1 MSDITNP
8 DKWIKID
15 NNYEE
20 IIINDIRFVR
30 EIGDTALSLD
40 CPICKKL
47 IGCIEDVEYLKK
59 ENCCE
64 TCYNDMRGH
73 RELVNY
79 KNEIKC
85 MSCRKYS
92 LYWNSLFD
100 FESSA

>member
-15 NNYEE
+15 NDYEE
-20 IIINDIRFVR
+20 IVINDVRFVR

-64 TCYNDMRGH
+64 TCYNDYYYINKENWEKGWRP
-73 RELVNY
+73 N
-79 KNEIKC
+79 KQ
-85 MSCRKYS
+85 
-92 LYWNSLFD
+92 
-100 FESSA
+100 

>member
-15 NNYEE
+15 SNYEE
-20 IIINDIRFVR
+20 IIVNDARFVR

-47 IGCIEDVEYLKK
+47 IGCIEDVEYLKR

-64 TCYNDMRGH
+64 TCYNDYYYTNKEKWEKGWRP
-73 RELVNY
+73 N
-79 KNEIKC
+79 KQ
-85 MSCRKYS
+85 
-92 LYWNSLFD
+92 
-100 FESSA
+100 

>member
-8 DKWIKID
+8 DEWIKID

-20 IIINDIRFVR
+20 VIINDVRFVR

-47 IGCIEDVEYLKK
+47 IGCIEDVEYLKR

-64 TCYNDMRGH
+64 NCYNDYYYINKEKWEKGWRP
-73 RELVNY
+73 N
-79 KNEIKC
+79 KQ
-85 MSCRKYS
+85 
-92 LYWNSLFD
+92 
-100 FESSA
+100 

>member
-20 IIINDIRFVR
+20 IVINDIRFVR

-64 TCYNDMRGH
+64 TCYNDYYYTNKEKWEKGWRP
-73 RELVNY
+73 N
-79 KNEIKC
+79 KQ
-85 MSCRKYS
+85 
-92 LYWNSLFD
+92 
-100 FESSA
+100 